1 MQSMQKLQ
9 DKTSLLNLL
18 LLQQNTEQFD
28 NLVLASTLDS
38 TAKQQRT
45 TFAQNFMQ
53 TCCIDLT

>member
-1 MQSMQKLQ
+1 MQSMQKLH

-28 NLVLASTLDS
+28 NLVLASKLDS
-38 TAKQQRT
+38 TAKQQRAM
-45 TFAQNFMQ
+45 FAQNFMQ